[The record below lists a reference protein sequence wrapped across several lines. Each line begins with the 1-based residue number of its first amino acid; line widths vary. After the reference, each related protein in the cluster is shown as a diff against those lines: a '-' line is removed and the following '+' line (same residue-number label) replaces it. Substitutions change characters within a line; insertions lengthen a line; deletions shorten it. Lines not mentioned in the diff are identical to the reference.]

1 METNVKAMSIEQ
13 LKAIAY
19 DQIELA
25 EKCRANILTI
35 QMEIKARENPTM
47 PAPAHG
53 DKPTDPPAPPLEVK

>member
-1 METNVKAMSIEQ
+1 METNIKAMSIEQ

-35 QMEIKARENPTM
+35 QMEIKEREKI
-47 PAPAHG
+47 A
-53 DKPTDPPAPPLEVK
+53 DVPPPPLEVK

>member
-1 METNVKAMSIEQ
+1 METNIKEMTIDQ

-35 QMEIKARENPTM
+35 QMELKAREANRAIPEVVV
-47 PAPAHG
+47 PAP
-53 DKPTDPPAPPLEVK
+53 TEVK

>member
-1 METNVKAMSIEQ
+1 METNIKAMTIEQ

-35 QMEIKARENPTM
+35 QMEIKER
-47 PAPAHG
+47 
-53 DKPTDPPAPPLEVK
+53 D

>member
-25 EKCRANILTI
+25 EKCRANILMV
-35 QMEIKARENPTM
+35 QMELKQRENVAQAPPPTEL
-47 PAPAHG
+47 
-53 DKPTDPPAPPLEVK
+53 PLEVK

>member
-1 METNVKAMSIEQ
+1 METNIKAMTIEQ

-35 QMEIKARENPTM
+35 QMEIKEREKITI
-47 PAPAHG
+47 PAPAPG
-53 DKPTDPPAPPLEVK
+53 DPVPPAPLEVK

>member
-1 METNVKAMSIEQ
+1 METNIKAMTIEQ

-35 QMEIKARENPTM
+35 QMEIKEREKITM
-47 PAPAHG
+47 PAPAPG
-53 DKPTDPPAPPLEVK
+53 DPVPPAPLEVK

>member
-1 METNVKAMSIEQ
+1 METNIKAMSIEQ

-35 QMEIKARENPTM
+35 QMEIKEREKITI
-47 PAPAHG
+47 PAPAPG
-53 DKPTDPPAPPLEVK
+53 DPVPPTPPLEVK

>member
-35 QMEIKARENPTM
+35 QMEIKEREKITM
-47 PAPAHG
+47 PAPTHG
-53 DKPTDPPAPPLEVK
+53 DQPPTPPIEVK

>member
-1 METNVKAMSIEQ
+1 METNIKAMTIEQ

-35 QMEIKARENPTM
+35 QMEIKEREKITM
-47 PAPAHG
+47 PTPTPG
-53 DKPTDPPAPPLEVK
+53 DPVPPTPPLEVK

>member
-1 METNVKAMSIEQ
+1 METNIKEMTIDQ

-35 QMEIKARENPTM
+35 QMEIKAREANRAIPE
-47 PAPAHG
+47 AP
-53 DKPTDPPAPPLEVK
+53 VKQPSELAGEK